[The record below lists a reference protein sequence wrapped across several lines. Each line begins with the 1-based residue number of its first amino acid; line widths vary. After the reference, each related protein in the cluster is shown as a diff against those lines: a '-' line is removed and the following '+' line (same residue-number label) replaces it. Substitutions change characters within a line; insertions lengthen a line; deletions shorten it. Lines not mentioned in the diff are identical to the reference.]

1 LIDHRSSSEFANY
14 PIPTFILRT
23 GLDRVEEGWVDCDVL
38 DDPLLGAD
46 TQVVLLQEVTESVA
60 IDEFYWLSAI
70 AGRFGLGLFREDSR
84 SDQQAL
90 VTAPRHGPSEVSNL
104 RGSDVAS
111 VTLALEEGRKGNERR
126 HSVYPRPIDA
136 AVTGSTRDV
145 HIDKSSLTQQPLR
158 EPFEGVRGHLK
169 EAGQEDRLPVVFSR
183 PAIAVLVRK
192 LSVSGQFLG
201 SFCSKF
207 APPLA
212 VEIDELTC

>member
-1 LIDHRSSSEFANY
+1 
-14 PIPTFILRT
+14 
-23 GLDRVEEGWVDCDVL
+23 
-38 DDPLLGAD
+38 
-46 TQVVLLQEVTESVA
+46 
-60 IDEFYWLSAI
+60 
-70 AGRFGLGLFREDSR
+70 
-84 SDQQAL
+84 
-90 VTAPRHGPSEVSNL
+90 
-104 RGSDVAS
+104 
-111 VTLALEEGRKGNERR
+111 LEEGRKGNERR